1 VPRDLWL
8 RKTERLVHVAHADLT
23 AIEQVRNTQPC
34 RIAKCLEGRFET
46 DQFVP
51 RS

>member
-1 VPRDLWL
+1 MDM
-8 RKTERLVHVAHADLT
+8 ADADFA

-51 RS
+51 RW